1 MGSSLIRNGPGVC
14 RGRPSSSWIARLR
27 YFCELLSVEVLLG
40 LVVLEDGGVMVL
52 SVVVPVDGAGLAGGV
67 VGLVVLVVSYPPVCG
82 TVVLVV
88 S

>member
-1 MGSSLIRNGPGVC
+1 V
-14 RGRPSSSWIARLR
+14 RLR
-27 YFCELLSVEVLLG
+27 YFCELLSVDVLGLG

-52 SVVVPVDGAGLAGGV
+52 SVVVPVDGAGFTGGA